1 MRLLQ
6 LQNGVLSL
14 TRNFVDNIPPYA
26 ILSHTWGEDEQE
38 VTLQDVMQGKGKG
51 KEGYRKIEFC
61 GKQATS
67 DGLHYFWVDTCC
79 IDKSSSAELQ
89 ESLNSMFGWY
99 QNAAKCY
106 VYLADVPRKAEVNGL
121 RRADWKLDLRASRW
135 FHRGWTLQELLAPST
150 VEFFHVIG
158 KS

>member
-14 TRNFVDNIPPYA
+14 TKDFVGDILPYA
-26 ILSHTWGEDEQE
+26 ILSHTWGEVEQE

-61 GKQATS
+61 GKQATF

-89 ESLNSMFGWY
+89 ESLNSMFRCTKMPR
-99 QNAAKCY
+99 NATCTWQMFQGRSMSMAY
-106 VYLADVPRKAEVNGL
+106 AEQTG
-121 RRADWKLDLRASRW
+121 S
-135 FHRGWTLQELLAPST
+135 
-150 VEFFHVIG
+150 
-158 KS
+158 